1 MPKALSGEMLAD
13 PFVPIDRPE
22 HHSFNRRVKAAA
34 PNQRASGATLRGML
48 PQATAIMEQ
57 TAAIIEKQSVQ
68 RAAVQRHRR
77 QQGDGAWFLGRGAR
91 ERPRAATGRSGR

>member
-48 PQATAIMEQ
+48 P
-57 TAAIIEKQSVQ
+57 
-68 RAAVQRHRR
+68 
-77 QQGDGAWFLGRGAR
+77 
-91 ERPRAATGRSGR
+91 